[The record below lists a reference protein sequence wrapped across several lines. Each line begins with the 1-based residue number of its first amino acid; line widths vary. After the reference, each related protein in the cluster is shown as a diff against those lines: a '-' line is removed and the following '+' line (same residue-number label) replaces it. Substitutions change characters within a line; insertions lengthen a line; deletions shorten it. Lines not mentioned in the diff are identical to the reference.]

1 MKDLTDILHE
11 SILGNIDSGIEDY
24 VEIADK
30 MAKDLIWIKRVK
42 LDDAVYYEA
51 ALFNVTYKAFA
62 RAPKMSDDERRAFA
76 TFMVCT
82 VSSWECYNWEE
93 AENWEEREY
102 CEANPFILD
111 NIKELNMVNTPAND
125 YQWSKSG
132 SGSFFNFFWD
142 ADNIVSLDQEDL
154 LKHQQTQKYTKQLIK
169 VAQKCGLELKPI
181 F

>member
-82 VSSWECYNWEE
+82 VSSWEC
-93 AENWEEREY
+93 
-102 CEANPFILD
+102 CQ
-111 NIKELNMVNTPAND
+111 V
-125 YQWSKSG
+125 
-132 SGSFFNFFWD
+132 
-142 ADNIVSLDQEDL
+142 
-154 LKHQQTQKYTKQLIK
+154 
-169 VAQKCGLELKPI
+169 
-181 F
+181 